1 MLGQAG
7 GVQPPGSTAVGTV
20 LAQDRVCVTTSQHGF
35 DQHLWSQVRGCEGQS
50 QEQFRCSSAGLGG
63 RGLTG
68 AEGRGSRR
76 GLGLV
81 RVDVSYIVR
90 GGLVL
95 CGMTPNTKSTF
106 SNWQTSG

>member
-1 MLGQAG
+1 MSLLPSTVLTSTCGPRSG
-7 GVQPPGSTAVGTV
+7 GVSVNP
-20 LAQDRVCVTTSQHGF
+20 
-35 DQHLWSQVRGCEGQS
+35 
-50 QEQFRCSSAGLGG
+50 RCSSAGLGG

-68 AEGRGSRR
+68 AEGRGSRH
-76 GLGLV
+76 GLALV